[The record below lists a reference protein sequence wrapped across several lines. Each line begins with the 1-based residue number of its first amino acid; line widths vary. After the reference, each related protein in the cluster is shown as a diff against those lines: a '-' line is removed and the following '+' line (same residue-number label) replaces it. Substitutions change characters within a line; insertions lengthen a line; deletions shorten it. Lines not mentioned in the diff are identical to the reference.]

1 MDLFIEWR
9 ADRKRD
15 GYRDMPG
22 QTEPL
27 DHDSRRALKLRGQI
41 FTFAA
46 RLMNSQHRLSLF
58 AVDISNEHARLYR
71 FDPSC
76 VVVSEPIFYR
86 RDSRLLDTF
95 FLRYSIASPAER
107 GHDPTVVPA
116 TDAEKTLFHARV
128 REYLERAE
136 RNNLR
141 AHPDAK
147 KLADK
152 QVFRVQV
159 NDLSGRLH
167 WYLAS
172 RVGDVSDNRPPCGR
186 FTRGFIST
194 PATLQNDTAKGT
206 QTVGEKANLFWLKDS
221 WRPGCSE
228 SELSIYNKLKAK
240 GVPNLPDIICAGD
253 IQDGTALQSTLNDS
267 VASERNHRRA
277 QPKKPIHCMVHHRMV
292 SQLLIPLTSV
302 RNAKELLLVGRDIM
316 NSKSLRFLRSI

>member
-15 GYRDMPG
+15 GYSDMPG

-41 FTFAA
+41 FAFAA
-46 RLMNSQHRLSLF
+46 RLMNSQHRLSIF

-116 TDAEKTLFHARV
+116 TDAEKTLFHSRV

-159 NDLSGRLH
+159 NDLSGKLH

-172 RVGDVSDNRPPCGR
+172 RPGDVSGDRPPCGR
-186 FTRGFIST
+186 FTRGFLST
-194 PATLQNDTAKGT
+194 PAAVETENK
-206 QTVGEKANLFWLKDS
+206 KATTTDNEANIFWLKDS
-221 WRPGCSE
+221 WRPSCDE
-228 SELSIYNKLKAK
+228 AELSIYNKLKAK
-240 GVPNLPDIICAGD
+240 GIPNLPDIICAGD
-253 IQDGTALQSTLNDS
+253 IRDGGALKNTLNDT
-267 VASERNHRRA
+267 VASERNHARA
-277 QPKKPIHCMVHHRMV
+277 RPNKPIRGMVHHRIV
-292 SQLLIPLTSV
+292 SRLLIPLTSV
-302 RNAKELLLVGRDIM
+302 RNAKELLLVGRDILT
-316 NSKSLRFLRSI
+316 SKISSLIRAA